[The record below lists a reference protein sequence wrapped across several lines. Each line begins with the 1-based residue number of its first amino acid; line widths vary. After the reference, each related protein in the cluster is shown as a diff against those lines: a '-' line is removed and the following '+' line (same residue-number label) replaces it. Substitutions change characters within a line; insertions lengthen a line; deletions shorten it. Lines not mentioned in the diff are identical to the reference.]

1 MKLVPLRSIATRT
14 LLCGLCI
21 AGAEHG
27 APLQSN
33 PSPADAQSTK
43 AEPAAHSKTRKVAN
57 PLNDLLDEAQRHIDK
72 KEFEAA
78 IAPLQ
83 KFIGERP
90 EFAYA
95 HFQLAYVY
103 TALMKTDEARAEYER
118 TIAIDPKMA
127 EAYLNLGLLYM
138 SGSPPADDRAIAP
151 LRKAVELMPG
161 QKQPLRDLAVARS
174 RSGDAAGAAESFEA
188 LLRLDPDDVD
198 ANTYVGSEFM
208 RKNRPQEAE
217 ARFRHALEHH
227 PGFHPALLGLA
238 MSLEAQKKPGE
249 AVDAYRQSLA
259 RVPNHDT
266 RVRIVRLLMG
276 QEQYDAALAELD
288 RVPQLELGRPDD
300 PIPPLE
306 ALKLRADI
314 QIAQKKWDDS
324 IVTLREATVLAPN
337 DAQLHGGLGRM
348 LLQKRDFA
356 TAEKELRI
364 ALRLDDKNLAY
375 WKDLSSTFFLG
386 GNYPAALVTLDEIA
400 KMEQPGA
407 GVWFIRAICYDKLN
421 QSKLALEAYQ
431 KFLELDQDK
440 NPDQVWQAM
449 ERSKVLQRMLERKR

>member
-1 MKLVPLRSIATRT
+1 MKLADFRSIGIRT
-14 LLCGLCI
+14 LLCGLCV
-21 AGAEHG
+21 AGAQHA

-33 PSPADAQSTK
+33 PSPVEQYPAKPKPPTQTK
-43 AEPAAHSKTRKVAN
+43 TKKVAN
-57 PLNDLLDEAQRHIDK
+57 PLNDLLDEAQRDIDK

-161 QKQPLRDLAVARS
+161 QKQPLRDLAVAQS

-198 ANTYVGSEFM
+198 ANTYVGTEFM

-227 PGFHPALLGLA
+227 PGFHAALLGLA

-288 RVPQLELGRPDD
+288 RVPKFELGRSDD

-324 IVTLREATVLAPN
+324 IGTLREATVLAPN
-337 DAQLHGGLGRM
+337 DAQLHGGLGRI

-356 TAEKELRI
+356 AAEKELRI
-364 ALRLDDKNLAY
+364 ALRLDGKNLAY

-386 GNYPAALVTLDEIA
+386 GNYPAALATLDEIA

-421 QSKLALEAYQ
+421 QPKLALEAYQ

-440 NPDQVWQAM
+440 NPDQVWQAK

>member
-1 MKLVPLRSIATRT
+1 MKLADFRSIAIRT
-14 LLCGLCI
+14 LLCGLCV
-21 AGAEHG
+21 AGAQHA

-33 PSPADAQSTK
+33 PSPANAPSTK

-57 PLNDLLDEAQRHIDK
+57 PLNDLLDEAQRLIDK
-72 KEFEAA
+72 REFEAA

-127 EAYLNLGLLYM
+127 EAYVNLGLLYM
-138 SGSPPADDRAIAP
+138 SENPPAADRAIAP

-161 QKQPLRDLAVARS
+161 QKQPLRDLAVAQS

-198 ANTYVGSEFM
+198 ANTYVGTEFM

-288 RVPQLELGRPDD
+288 RVPKFELGRPDD

-356 TAEKELRI
+356 AAEKELRI

-386 GNYPAALVTLDEIA
+386 GNYPAALATLDEIA

-421 QSKLALEAYQ
+421 QPKLALEAYQ
-431 KFLELDQDK
+431 KFLALDQDK
-440 NPDQVWQAM
+440 NPDQVWQAK
-449 ERSKVLQRMLERKR
+449 ERGKVLQRMLERKR